1 MTHEVI
7 SVRKVQDW
15 IQLIHESGGV
25 FERWLQSV
33 YGGAPEFI
41 REQKR
46 WYQKILLAFANIYDV
61 EVEVI
66 IARAPARINLVGMHI
81 DHRGG
86 HVNPIAAKE
95 MVIVAQPRDDDYI
108 LLHDIDSDQFLPRR
122 FRISDELPK
131 EKIEDWL
138 QWTELQSEKIKRKG
152 TAGDWANYV
161 KASALYLQEL
171 HRDSSGEYT
180 KRLRGMNALVAGNI
194 PVAAG
199 LGSSSALVVAS
210 AEALVRI
217 NQLNFTPDEFVTI
230 CGTAEWYV
238 GTRGGF
244 GDRAAIKFS
253 QKGHISRIGFFPL
266 QVDFAPFLD
275 GYRVAICHT
284 HKEAKKAAWAKSVF
298 NERVATYEI
307 GLMLLRQKY
316 PAIRDNVQYF
326 CDLIPPAPFNKGGG
340 ERPGI
345 DEAELYEM
353 LKSLPIR
360 ISREE
365 LKRLLEEETDT
376 LCDLFRTH
384 DEPKEGYRVRGV
396 CLFGLA
402 ECARAELAASCL
414 KNGDMVAFGELISL
428 SHDGDRVTRL
438 VNGKRVKCYAEVTD
452 EYLDKMIA
460 DLRSNDKTRF
470 ESARLYRQPG
480 GYAVSC
486 EELDELVDIAMS
498 VEGVLGAG
506 RVGAGLGGCISVL
519 VDKNKTDELIQKIS
533 EEYYHPRN
541 LPAAIEVCFPVAGS
555 GIIDV

>member
-1 MTHEVI
+1 MTHGI
-7 SVRKVQDW
+7 IGMRKVQDW

-25 FERWLQSV
+25 FEQWLQSV
-33 YGGAPEFI
+33 YSDAPEFI

-46 WYQKILLAFANIYDV
+46 WYQKILLTFANIYDLDA
-61 EVEVI
+61 EVI
-66 IARAPARINLVGMHI
+66 ITRAPARINLVGMHI

-108 LLHDIDSDQFLPRR
+108 LLHDIDADQFFPRR

-131 EKIEDWL
+131 EKIYDWL
-138 QWTELQSEKIKRKG
+138 QWTELQSEQIKRKG
-152 TAGDWANYV
+152 IAGDWANYV

-171 HRDSSGEYT
+171 HRDSSGGYT
-180 KRLRGMNALVAGNI
+180 RQLRGMNALVAGNI

-244 GDRAAIKFS
+244 GDHAAIKLS
-253 QKGHISRIGFFPL
+253 QRGHISRIGFYPL

-316 PAIRDNVQYF
+316 PVIRDNVQYF
-326 CDLIPPAPFNKGGG
+326 RDLNPG
-340 ERPGI
+340 RLGI
-345 DEAELYEM
+345 DESELYEM

-360 ISREE
+360 ISREK
-365 LKRLLEEETDT
+365 LLRLLEEETDN
-376 LCDLFRTH
+376 LFQFFRTH
-384 DEPKEGYRVRGV
+384 DEPEEGYRVRGV

-402 ECARAELAASCL
+402 ECARAELAASL
-414 KNGDMVAFGELISL
+414 LRNGDMVAFGELISL

-438 VNGKRVKCYAEVTD
+438 VNGKRVKCHEEITD
-452 EYLDKMIA
+452 EYLDKMIS
-460 DLRSNDKTRF
+460 DLCSNDQSRV

-486 EELDELVDIAMS
+486 EELDELVDTAMS

-519 VDKNKTDELIQKIS
+519 VDKNKTNELIQKIS

-541 LPAAIEVCFPVAGS
+541 LPAVIEVCFPVAGA
-555 GIIDV
+555 GVIDV

>member
-25 FERWLQSV
+25 FEQWLQSV
-33 YGGAPEFI
+33 YSDAPEFI
-41 REQKR
+41 QEQKR
-46 WYQKILLAFANIYDV
+46 WYQKILLAFANIYGC
-61 EVEVI
+61 EAEVI
-66 IARAPARINLVGMHI
+66 ITRAPARINLVGMHI

-86 HVNPIAAKE
+86 HVNPIAAKDII
-95 MVIVAQPRDDDYI
+95 IVAQPRDDDCI
-108 LLHDIDSDQFLPRR
+108 LLHDFDADQFFPRR

-131 EKIEDWL
+131 KKIEDWL
-138 QWTELQSEKIKRKG
+138 QWTELQSETLKRKG
-152 TAGDWANYV
+152 TSGDWANYV
-161 KASALYLQEL
+161 KAAALYLQEL
-171 HRDSSGEYT
+171 HRDSSGKYT
-180 KRLRGMNALVAGNI
+180 KRLKGMNALVAGNI
-194 PVAAG
+194 PIAAG

-217 NQLNFTPDEFVTI
+217 NHLNFTPDEFVTI

-244 GDRAAIKFS
+244 GDHAAIKLS
-253 QKGHISRIGFFPL
+253 QKGHISQIGFYPL

-284 HKEAKKAAWAKSVF
+284 HKEAKKAAWAKSIF

-307 GLMLLRQKY
+307 GLMLLKHKY

-326 CDLIPPAPFNKGGG
+326 RDLNP
-340 ERPGI
+340 RRLGI

-360 ISREE
+360 ISRAE
-365 LKRLLEEETDT
+365 LLQLLEEEKNN
-376 LCDLFRTH
+376 LFELFRT
-384 DEPKEGYRVRGV
+384 
-396 CLFGLA
+396 
-402 ECARAELAASCL
+402 
-414 KNGDMVAFGELISL
+414 
-428 SHDGDRVTRL
+428 HDGDRVTRL
-438 VNGKRVKCYAEVTD
+438 VNGKRVKCNEEITD
-452 EYLDKMIA
+452 EYLDKLIA
-460 DLRSNDKTRF
+460 DLCSNDKARV

-486 EELDELVDIAMS
+486 EELDELVDIALS

-519 VDKNKTDELIQKIS
+519 VDKNKTDDLIQKIS
-533 EEYYHPRN
+533 EEYYYPRN
-541 LPAAIEVCFPVAGS
+541 LPAAIEVCFPVAGA
-555 GIIDV
+555 GVIDV

>member
-1 MTHEVI
+1 MTHETI
-7 SVRKVQDW
+7 GMRKVQDW
-15 IQLIHESGGV
+15 INLIHESDGV
-25 FERWLQSV
+25 FDRWLQTV
-33 YGGAPEFI
+33 YVDAPELI
-41 REQKR
+41 QEQRR
-46 WYQKILLAFANIYDV
+46 WYQKILLTFANMSDI
-61 EVEVI
+61 ETEVI
-66 IARAPARINLVGMHI
+66 IARAPARVNLVGMHI

-95 MVIVAQPRDDDYI
+95 IVIVAQPRDDDYI
-108 LLHDIDSDQFLPRR
+108 LLHDIDADQFLPRR
-122 FRISDELPK
+122 FRISDELPQK
-131 EKIEDWL
+131 KIEDWL
-138 QWTELQSEKIKRKG
+138 QWTELQSEKIKSKG

-161 KASALYLQEL
+161 KAAALYLQEL
-171 HRDSSGEYT
+171 HRDSSGKYT

-194 PVAAG
+194 PIAAG

-217 NQLNFTPDEFVTI
+217 NNLNFTPDEFVTI

-244 GDRAAIKFS
+244 GDHAAIKLS

-275 GYRVAICHT
+275 GYRVAICNT
-284 HKEAKKAAWAKSVF
+284 RKEAKKAAWAKSIF

-307 GLMLLRQKY
+307 GLMLLKQKF
-316 PAIRDNVQYF
+316 PTVRDNVQYF
-326 CDLIPPAPFNKGGG
+326 RDLNP
-340 ERPGI
+340 ERLGL

-360 ISREE
+360 ITREE
-365 LKRLLEEETDT
+365 LLQLLEEEVDN
-376 LCDLFRTH
+376 LWELFRTH
-384 DEPKEGYRVRGV
+384 DEPQEGYRVRGV

-402 ECARAELAASCL
+402 ECARAELASSLL
-414 KNGDMVAFGELISL
+414 KNRNMVAFGELISL

-438 VNGKRVKCYAEVTD
+438 VNGKRVKCHNEITD

-460 DLRSNDKTRF
+460 DLRSNDKARV

-519 VDKNKTDELIQKIS
+519 VDKDKTDDLIQRIS
-533 EEYYHPRN
+533 EEYYRPRN
-541 LPAAIEVCFPVAGS
+541 LPEAIEVCFPVAGA
-555 GIIDV
+555 GVIDV